1 MPGTTRA
8 DGVDAKSGISKGMAG
23 TDKQDPYAIGGKHSG
38 KGAIKPKQM
47 FGKKKG
53 AAPAPTEPANVD
65 IPTLAKQINDAGL
78 QDAIKKQLTAPPK
91 AGGAGDLGTGIGID
105 IPTLADKISDAGMQD
120 TIKKQL
126 QQPQK
131 QPATA

>member
-1 MPGTTRA
+1 
-8 DGVDAKSGISKGMAG
+8 
-23 TDKQDPYAIGGKHSG
+23 
-38 KGAIKPKQM
+38 M
-47 FGKKKG
+47 FGKKGKG
-53 AAPAPTEPANVD
+53 AASAPTKPANVD

-91 AGGAGDLGTGIGID
+91 AGGEGDLGTGIGID

-126 QQPQK
+126 QQPAK
-131 QPATA
+131 QPPAPKQGDKPSYPTGSPDKPAKAPAVQGTN